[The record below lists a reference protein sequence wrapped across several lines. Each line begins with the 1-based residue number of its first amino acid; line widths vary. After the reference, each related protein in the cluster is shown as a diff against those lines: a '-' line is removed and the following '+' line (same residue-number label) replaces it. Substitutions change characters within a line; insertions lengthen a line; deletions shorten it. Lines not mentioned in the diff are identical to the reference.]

1 MAKEFLSRR
10 GVPFQEFDV
19 SLDREAAMRMIRLSK
34 QQGVPVITVDENV
47 IVGFDRRRLEQLLPQ
62 EPVKGPHR
70 PAETGPHLGVE
81 VADAMPRVKLDGAYV
96 GGVKSGSPAEKAGL
110 KAGDV
115 ITALD
120 GQPVRSAADVERI
133 VAGLKPGAQVTVAC
147 VRNGQQLQA
156 EVVV

>member
-34 QQGVPVITVDENV
+34 QQGVPVITVDDNV

-62 EPVKGPHR
+62 EPAQGPYGPR
-70 PAETGPHLGVE
+70 TGPHLGAE
-81 VADAMPRVKLDGAYV
+81 VADAMPRVKRDGAYV

-115 ITALD
+115 ITALN

-133 VAGLKPGAQVTVAC
+133 VAGLKPGAQVTVAY
-147 VRNGQQLQA
+147 VRNGQQLEA
-156 EVVV
+156 EIVV

>member
-62 EPVKGPHR
+62 EPAKGPHR
-70 PAETGPHLGVE
+70 PEETGPHLGAA

-133 VAGLKPGAQVTVAC
+133 VAGLKPGAQVIVAC
-147 VRNGQQLQA
+147 VRNGQQLEA
-156 EVVV
+156 EVVF

>member
-19 SLDREAAMRMIRLSK
+19 SLDREAAVRMIRLSK

-62 EPVKGPHR
+62 EPAK
-70 PAETGPHLGVE
+70 GPHLGAE

-96 GGVKSGSPAEKAGL
+96 GGIKSGSPAQKAGL

-115 ITALD
+115 ITALN
-120 GQPVRSAADVERI
+120 GQPVHGAADVERSL
-133 VAGLKPGAQVTVAC
+133 AALQPGAQVAVAY
-147 VRNGQQLQA
+147 VRNGQALQI
-156 EVVV
+156 EVTLA